1 MKINTI
7 ALLPLA
13 CLAQT
18 LQGATSFTEDFNS
31 TTITSHLT
39 AQATWRY
46 GSNSTPA
53 GSAQQ
58 TSGIRTYITTTDT
71 DYNGVDFTAQTI
83 VTTLRGSGGAGI
95 IFFGFGPGTPTGT
108 YGEPGGSY
116 YLRVGASDF
125 SFIDATNGPTSG
137 NYSLASSSPD
147 GTYMLQ
153 IQKIGNNVTF
163 GLEQNYTSGA
173 FVATPG
179 LFITET
185 MTGGLSFLNSAN
197 SKLFIGTQ
205 STKSTFDSFSVVT
218 AVPETSALALLALS
232 ACGIG
237 LRRRRLD

>member
-1 MKINTI
+1 MKTHTI
-7 ALLPLA
+7 ALLSVA
-13 CLAQT
+13 CLGQT
-18 LQGATSFTEDFNS
+18 MQAATSFTENFNATS
-31 TTITSHLT
+31 ITTNLT

-71 DYNGVDFTAQTI
+71 DYNGVDFTAQT
-83 VTTLRGSGGAGI
+83 VFTTLHGSGGNGI
-95 IFFGFGPGTPTGT
+95 IFVGFGPGTPGGT
-108 YGEPGGSY
+108 YGEPTDSY

-163 GLEQNYTSGA
+163 GLEQN
-173 FVATPG
+173 
-179 LFITET
+179 
-185 MTGGLSFLNSAN
+185 
-197 SKLFIGTQ
+197 
-205 STKSTFDSFSVVT
+205 
-218 AVPETSALALLALS
+218 
-232 ACGIG
+232 
-237 LRRRRLD
+237 